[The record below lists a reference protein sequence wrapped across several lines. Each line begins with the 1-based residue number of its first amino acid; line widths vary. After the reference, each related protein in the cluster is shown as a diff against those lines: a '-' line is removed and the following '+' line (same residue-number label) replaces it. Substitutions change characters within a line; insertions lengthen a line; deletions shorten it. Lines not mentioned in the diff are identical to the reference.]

1 MSNTQTIQ
9 WRRISVEA
17 AAIVASILLAFAIDA
32 WWDGVQERAEERE
45 TLSALRAEFEAN
57 QKVLAQTAE
66 LHRLALHAMQDI
78 ISASKSDITVHD
90 ASLGSLF
97 RLAGITPHY
106 NPATGALAA
115 TINSGRLGLVRNV
128 ELRNRIAGWDA
139 VISDLV
145 IDEQTRRDF
154 VTHEL
159 RPAFAEFG
167 IAGSESGTNHPD
179 ADFSEALRSRQMM
192 AHLRSQILRVAHLVT
207 HFDDV
212 EDATQAMIFDISQE
226 LLSL

>member
-1 MSNTQTIQ
+1 MPEQQNIQ
-9 WRRISVEA
+9 WKRLSVEA
-17 AAIVASILLAFAIDA
+17 AAIVGSILLAFVIDA
-32 WWDGVQERAEERE
+32 WWDDVQERAEERE
-45 TLSALRAEFEAN
+45 ILTALRTEFEAN

-66 LHRLALHAMQDI
+66 AHRRALNAMQDI
-78 ISASKSDITVHD
+78 VSASKSDITVHD

-97 RLAGITPHY
+97 RFAGSTPHY

-115 TINSGRLGLVRNV
+115 TIGSGRLRLVRNV
-128 ELRNRIAGWDA
+128 ELRIRLAGWNA

-145 IDEQTRRDF
+145 IDERTRRDF
-154 VTHEL
+154 VVHEL

-167 IAGSESGTNHPD
+167 IAGSDSGTNDPD

-192 AHLRSQILRVAHLVT
+192 AHLRSQIHQVAHLVT

-212 EDATQAMIFDISQE
+212 EDATQAMLSDLSEE
-226 LLSL
+226 LGPL